1 LGFAIT
7 LRRKGIPLVAEFPW
21 KISIV
26 GAMAYPRMAQG
37 GSAATEDLLK
47 ILQDS
52 FFDAVEVPAIE
63 FPNWNQVLQ
72 QLGETTLVRSLQS
85 YIITN
90 GLDFSSSDSAKR
102 QEAIGKI
109 RNEIDS
115 AAYHGMKMVG
125 ICSGPDVGAA
135 ERRKAK
141 ENLVQSLIEICQH
154 GFQRNVMVALETFDR
169 EWDKKLLVGPLDEA
183 AEIVA
188 EVRKKCPNIGLM
200 WDLSHAPMLNE
211 TPAVLK
217 RWPSLL
223 KHIHVG
229 CAKRIDGKYLDTHPG
244 FNTNGAVN
252 SEEDVASLLKVL
264 LDIDYQGMVG
274 FEVKPEPQQTSETI
288 VTTAKGVLAGA
299 YQRVLT
305 ESLG

>member
-1 LGFAIT
+1 MGFAIT
-7 LRRKGIPLVAEFPW
+7 LKRKGIPLVAEFPW

-52 FFDAVEVPAIE
+52 FFDAVEIPAIE
-63 FPNWNQVLQ
+63 FSDWSQIRQ

-85 YIITN
+85 HIITN
-90 GLDFSSSDSAKR
+90 RLDFSSSDSAKR
-102 QEAIGKI
+102 QEAIGKM

-115 AAYHGMKMVG
+115 AAHHGMKMVG
-125 ICSGPDVGAA
+125 ICSGSDVGAA
-135 ERRKAK
+135 ERKRAK
-141 ENLVQSLIEICQH
+141 ENLVQSLMEICQH
-154 GFQRNVMVALETFDR
+154 GLQRSLTVALETFDR
-169 EWDKKLLVGPLDEA
+169 DWDKKLLVGPLDEA
-183 AEIVA
+183 AEIVT

-200 WDLSHAPMLNE
+200 WDLSHAPMLDE
-211 TPAVLK
+211 TPDILK

-223 KHIHVG
+223 KHIHIG
-229 CAKRIDGKYLDTHPG
+229 CAKKIDGKFLDTHPG
-244 FNTNGAVN
+244 FNTEGAVN
-252 SEEDVASLLKVL
+252 SEEDVANLLKVL
-264 LDIDYQGMVG
+264 LDIGYRGMVG
-274 FEVKPEPQQTSETI
+274 FEVKPESHQTPETI

-305 ESLG
+305 ESFG